1 VVGFEKDSAGTVVG
15 TRVQPVERG
24 RDEEPITVRASV
36 VINATGV
43 WGDELAELESGPRA
57 PSIRPAKGVHVTVP
71 WDRLRNDIAA
81 VLPVPKDRRSIFVI
95 PDGDR
100 TYIGTTDTDYD
111 GPLDDPVC
119 TAEDV
124 AYVLRAV
131 NASVKEPLTAD
142 DVLGTWAGLR
152 PLVQGAKSDRTADL
166 SRRHIVARSAGGIIG
181 VTGGK
186 LTTYRRMAADAV
198 DAAVE
203 VLGRGGRSR
212 TRRLCIHG
220 AEGYEALAEPGSA
233 ERLGLR
239 PEVLRHL
246 ADRYGGDARTI
257 AAMVAADPDLGLPLV
272 ATLPHLRAEAVYA
285 ARYEMA
291 QTLDDVLSRRIPA
304 RRMAAEASAE
314 AAEDAAHLIAP
325 ELGWSEDDV
334 TRQVSS
340 YRTAVAAEQAAAGL
354 EPAAVVG

>member
-1 VVGFEKDSAGTVVG
+1 
-15 TRVQPVERG
+15 
-24 RDEEPITVRASV
+24 

-43 WGDELAELESGPRA
+43 WGDELQAMDSGPA
-57 PSIRPAKGVHVTVP
+57 EPSIRPAKGVHITVP

-81 VLPVPKDRRSIFVI
+81 VLPVPKDRRSIFVV

-119 TAEDV
+119 TAEDID
-124 AYVLRAV
+124 YVLRAV
-131 NASVKEPLTAD
+131 NASVKEPLTPD

-152 PLVQGAKSDRTADL
+152 PLVRGAKSNRTADL
-166 SRRHIVARSAGGIIG
+166 SRRHVVARSASGVIG

-203 VLGRGGRSR
+203 ALERGGRSR
-212 TRRLCIHG
+212 TKKLGLHG
-220 AEGYEALAEPGSA
+220 AEGFDALSEPGAA

-239 PEVLRHL
+239 PEVLAHL
-246 ADRYGGDARTI
+246 AGRYGGDARTV
-257 AAMVAADPDLGLPLV
+257 AAMVAASPELGVPLV

-291 QTLDDVLSRRIPA
+291 QTLDDVLSRRLPA
-304 RRMAAEASAE
+304 RRMAAEAAAE
-314 AAEDAAHLIAP
+314 AAGDTARLIAP
-325 ELGWSEDDV
+325 ELGWSEAEIV
-334 TRQVSS
+334 RQVTS
-340 YRTAVAAEQAAAGL
+340 YRTAVAAEQAAGGL